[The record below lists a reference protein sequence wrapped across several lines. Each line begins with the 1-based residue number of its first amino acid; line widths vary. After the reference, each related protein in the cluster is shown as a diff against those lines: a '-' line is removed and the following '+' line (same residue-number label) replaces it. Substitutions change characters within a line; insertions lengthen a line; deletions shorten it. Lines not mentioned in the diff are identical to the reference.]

1 MAHVTTG
8 AIYVTEQTA
17 ESMANI
23 CAALDRSKRL
33 VGELQIALNNQQDE
47 MRRLQRERDELRD
60 VLEMIAAG
68 EGPAA
73 EVASTALARKGM

>member
-8 AIYVTEQTA
+8 AIYVTEHTA

-23 CAALDRSKRL
+23 CAALDRNKRL

-47 MRRLQRERDELRD
+47 MRRLRQENDQLRD
-60 VLEMIAAG
+60 ALKMIEAG
-68 EGPAA
+68 EGPSA
-73 EVASTALARKGM
+73 EVARFALAKKGV